1 VINFRYHVVSLTAV
15 FLALA
20 IGLVVGTAALNGPV
34 ADGLRVQLNALKKD
48 NSNKRDQ
55 VDQYRDQINRS
66 QDFATQIAP
75 TLLNG
80 KLTGRRI
87 VVVALPD
94 TTDYTAGVISML
106 QIAGATITAK
116 VTVQDKFFDPN
127 VSTELL
133 DLASQSSQGTI
144 PIEGLPL
151 NSDGVETASAQLAL
165 ALMQRVSGTQPAAD
179 DVTAVLTAYTKAGY
193 ISVDEKQ
200 AKAVGGAEGTV
211 IVSGPPAV
219 DQDAAKKSQSAV
231 TLASQFSKRPG
242 ATGTSASASR
252 PLVIAGDGVG
262 DGNLI
267 SAVRGDP
274 TLVQAISTVDNASTV
289 QGQVAA
295 GMATVERM
303 VQGRVGQYG
312 LAAGASAL
320 VPKAAS

>member
-1 VINFRYHVVSLTAV
+1 MINFRYHVVSLTAV

-34 ADGLRVQLNALKKD
+34 ADSLRYQLDALKKD

-66 QDFATQIAP
+66 QDFATQVAP

-87 VVVALPD
+87 VVVALPGA
-94 TTDYTAGVISML
+94 TDYTAGVISML
-106 QIAGATITAK
+106 QIAGATVTAR

-133 DLASQSSQGTI
+133 DLASQSYQGTI
-144 PIEGLPL
+144 PFDGLPV

-165 ALMQRVSGTQPAAD
+165 ALLQRAGGSQPAAD
-179 DVTAVLTAYTKAGY
+179 DVTSVLTAYTKAGY

-200 AKAVGGAEGTV
+200 AKAIGGAEGTV

-219 DQDAAKKSQSAV
+219 DKDAAKKSQSAV
-231 TLASQFSKRPG
+231 TLATQFDI
-242 ATGTSASASR
+242 R
-252 PLVIAGDGVG
+252 PLLIAGDGVG

-267 SAVRGDP
+267 SAVRGDAS
-274 TLVQAISTVDNASTV
+274 LVTKISTVDNASTV
-289 QGQVAA
+289 QGQLAA

-303 VQGRVGQYG
+303 VQNKVGQYG
-312 LAAGASAL
+312 LAAGASSL